1 MYARDIAVSTAPRG
15 ALHMHFMDK
24 ISTKF
29 FIMTTKL
36 IDCLFI
42 FFGYNITMKSTS
54 LKEAGMMDQQYW
66 YEEQKQQHFSG
77 GDKSTRGRS
86 VSVATLVICMLITA
100 LVGGAVGG
108 YIVNQPQ
115 TPMQAAQST
124 ATPQAAAEAAAAT
137 SETPAAGV
145 TQVATDGVYTK
156 AQIVEMAGP
165 SIVGID
171 VSGTETDLFGRS
183 ATTQG
188 SGSGIIVTADGY
200 ILTNNHVVS
209 GAQAI
214 KVYLQDDTEYD
225 AKLIGT
231 DQKTDLA
238 VIKIEA
244 AGLTP
249 VKMGDSDALVVGEDV
264 VAIGNPL
271 GELRGT
277 ATSGMV
283 SALSR
288 TITIGNEEMTLLQTD
303 AAINPGNSGGG
314 LFNAKGELIGII
326 NAKVAATATEGLGFA
341 IPVNS
346 AKQIISDL
354 MDKGYVSG
362 RAYLGVYT
370 QNVAVQSDG
379 MDGRSDNGV
388 GDFFGFGQMQNVET
402 RVQVAQIVVGGAAE
416 KAGIQAGDL
425 ILQVDD
431 TKITT
436 GSELAQAI
444 GEYKAGDVATI
455 KLQRDAKELSVTVTF
470 GEYIPQ

>member
-1 MYARDIAVSTAPRG
+1 
-15 ALHMHFMDK
+15 
-24 ISTKF
+24 
-29 FIMTTKL
+29 
-36 IDCLFI
+36 
-42 FFGYNITMKSTS
+42 
-54 LKEAGMMDQQYW
+54 MMDQQYW

-77 GDKSTRGRS
+77 GDKATRGRS
-86 VSVATLVICMLITA
+86 VSVATLIICMLITA

-108 YIVNQPQ
+108 YIINQPQ
-115 TPMQAAQST
+115 AQMQAAQST
-124 ATPQAAAEAAAAT
+124 STPAQEPAAAA
-137 SETPAAGV
+137 SSAIANTPAAGAL

-156 AQIVEMAGP
+156 AQIVQMAAP

-171 VSGTETDLFGRS
+171 VSGTETDYFGRS
-183 ATTQG
+183 AATQG

-209 GAQAI
+209 GAQTI

-225 AKLIGT
+225 AKLVGT

-244 AGLTP
+244 TGLTP

-314 LFNAKGELIGII
+314 LFNARGELIGII

-379 MDGRSDNGV
+379 MDGRSDNGMS
-388 GDFFGFGQMQNVET
+388 DFFGFGQMQDVET

-425 ILQVDD
+425 ILQVNDK
-431 TKITT
+431 KITT

-444 GEYKAGDVATI
+444 GEYKAGDVANI
-455 KLQRDAKELSVTVTF
+455 KLQRDGNELDVTVTF
-470 GEYIPQ
+470 AEYIPQ

>member
-1 MYARDIAVSTAPRG
+1 
-15 ALHMHFMDK
+15 
-24 ISTKF
+24 
-29 FIMTTKL
+29 
-36 IDCLFI
+36 
-42 FFGYNITMKSTS
+42 
-54 LKEAGMMDQQYW
+54 MDQQYW

-86 VSVATLVICMLITA
+86 VSVATLIICMLITA

-108 YIVNQPQ
+108 YMINRPQ
-115 TPMQAAQST
+115 TQIQAAQLTST
-124 ATPQAAAEAAAAT
+124 PAQEPVAEASSALANPP
-137 SETPAAGV
+137 EAGV

-156 AQIVEMAGP
+156 AQIVQMAGP

-171 VSGTETDLFGRS
+171 VSGTETDYFGRS

-231 DQKTDLA
+231 DTKTDLA
-238 VIKIEA
+238 VIKIDA
-244 AGLTP
+244 TGLTP
-249 VKMGDSDALVVGEDV
+249 VIMGDSDALVVGEDV

-346 AKQIISDL
+346 AKQVISDL

-370 QNVAVQSDG
+370 QNVAMQSEG
-379 MDGRSDNGV
+379 MDGNSDNGMS
-388 GDFFGFGQMQNVET
+388 DFFGFGQMQDVET
-402 RVQVAQIVVGGAAE
+402 RVQVAQLVVGGAAE

-431 TKITT
+431 AKITT

-444 GEYKAGDVATI
+444 GEYKAGDVANI
-455 KLQRDAKELSVTVTF
+455 KLQRDSKELNVTVTF
-470 GEYIPQ
+470 EEYIPQ

>member
-1 MYARDIAVSTAPRG
+1 
-15 ALHMHFMDK
+15 
-24 ISTKF
+24 
-29 FIMTTKL
+29 
-36 IDCLFI
+36 
-42 FFGYNITMKSTS
+42 
-54 LKEAGMMDQQYW
+54 MDQQYW

-77 GDKSTRGRS
+77 GDKPTRNRS
-86 VSVATLVICMLITA
+86 VSVATLIICMLITA

-108 YIVNQPQ
+108 YIINQPQ
-115 TPMQAAQST
+115 TQMQAAQST
-124 ATPQAAAEAAAAT
+124 TTPAQEANAAASSAVANSPGTDA
-137 SETPAAGV
+137 V
-145 TQVATDGVYTK
+145 TQVASDGVYTK
-156 AQIVEMAGP
+156 AQIVQMAGP

-171 VSGTETDLFGRS
+171 VSGTETDYFGRS

-200 ILTNNHVVS
+200 ILTNNHVVA
-209 GAQAI
+209 GAQTI

-244 AGLTP
+244 TSLTP

-288 TITIGNEEMTLLQTD
+288 TITIENEEMTLLQTD

-341 IPVNS
+341 IPVNN
-346 AKQIISDL
+346 AKQVISDL

-379 MDGRSDNGV
+379 MDGRNDNNGV
-388 GDFFGFGQMQNVET
+388 SDFFGFGQMQNVET
-402 RVQVAQIVVGGAAE
+402 RVQVAQLVAGGAAE
-416 KAGIQAGDL
+416 KAGIQTGDL

-431 TKITT
+431 TQITT

-444 GEYKAGDVATI
+444 GEYKAGDVANI
-455 KLQRDAKELSVTVTF
+455 KLQRDGNELDVSVTF
-470 GEYIPQ
+470 EEYIPQ

>member
-1 MYARDIAVSTAPRG
+1 
-15 ALHMHFMDK
+15 
-24 ISTKF
+24 
-29 FIMTTKL
+29 
-36 IDCLFI
+36 
-42 FFGYNITMKSTS
+42 
-54 LKEAGMMDQQYW
+54 MDQQYW

-86 VSVATLVICMLITA
+86 VSVATLIICMLITA

-108 YIVNQPQ
+108 YMINQPQ
-115 TPMQAAQST
+115 VQMQAAQST
-124 ATPQAAAEAAAAT
+124 STPAQEPAAAAASAT
-137 SETPAAGV
+137 ANTPAAV
-145 TQVATDGVYTK
+145 TQVATDGMYTK
-156 AQIVEMAGP
+156 AQIVQMAGP

-171 VSGTETDLFGRS
+171 VSGTETDYFGRS

-209 GAQAI
+209 GAQTI

-231 DQKTDLA
+231 DTKTDLA

-244 AGLTP
+244 TGLTP

-288 TITIGNEEMTLLQTD
+288 TITIEDQEMTLLQTD

-346 AKQIISDL
+346 AKQVISDL

-388 GDFFGFGQMQNVET
+388 GDLFGFGQMQDVET
-402 RVQVAQIVVGGAAE
+402 RVQVAQLVVGGAAE

-425 ILQVDD
+425 IMQVDD

-444 GEYKAGDVATI
+444 GEYKAGDVANI
-455 KLQRDAKELSVTVTF
+455 KLQRDGKELDVTVTF

>member
-1 MYARDIAVSTAPRG
+1 
-15 ALHMHFMDK
+15 
-24 ISTKF
+24 
-29 FIMTTKL
+29 
-36 IDCLFI
+36 
-42 FFGYNITMKSTS
+42 
-54 LKEAGMMDQQYW
+54 MDQQYW

-86 VSVATLVICMLITA
+86 VSVATLIICMLITA

-108 YIVNQPQ
+108 YMINRPQ
-115 TPMQAAQST
+115 TQIQAAQST
-124 ATPQAAAEAAAAT
+124 STPAQEPVAEASSALANPP
-137 SETPAAGV
+137 EAGV

-156 AQIVEMAGP
+156 AQIVQMAGP

-171 VSGTETDLFGRS
+171 VSGTETDYFGRS

-231 DQKTDLA
+231 DTKTDLA
-238 VIKIEA
+238 VIKIDA
-244 AGLTP
+244 TGLTP
-249 VKMGDSDALVVGEDV
+249 VIMGDSDALVVGEDV

-346 AKQIISDL
+346 AKQVISDL

-370 QNVAVQSDG
+370 QNVAMQSEG
-379 MDGRSDNGV
+379 MDGNSDNGMS
-388 GDFFGFGQMQNVET
+388 DFFGFGQMQDVET
-402 RVQVAQIVVGGAAE
+402 RVQVAQLVVGGAAE

-431 TKITT
+431 AKITT

-444 GEYKAGDVATI
+444 GEYKAGDVANI
-455 KLQRDAKELSVTVTF
+455 KLQRDSKELNVTVTF
-470 GEYIPQ
+470 EEYIPQ

>member
-1 MYARDIAVSTAPRG
+1 M
-15 ALHMHFMDK
+15 
-24 ISTKF
+24 
-29 FIMTTKL
+29 
-36 IDCLFI
+36 
-42 FFGYNITMKSTS
+42 
-54 LKEAGMMDQQYW
+54 
-66 YEEQKQQHFSG
+66 
-77 GDKSTRGRS
+77 
-86 VSVATLVICMLITA
+86 
-100 LVGGAVGG
+100 
-108 YIVNQPQ
+108 
-115 TPMQAAQST
+115 
-124 ATPQAAAEAAAAT
+124 
-137 SETPAAGV
+137 
-145 TQVATDGVYTK
+145 
-156 AQIVEMAGP
+156 
-165 SIVGID
+165 
-171 VSGTETDLFGRS
+171 
-183 ATTQG
+183 
-188 SGSGIIVTADGY
+188 TADGY

-209 GAQAI
+209 GAQTI

-225 AKLIGT
+225 AKLIGS

-244 AGLTP
+244 TGLTP

-346 AKQIISDL
+346 AKQVISDL

-379 MDGRSDNGV
+379 MDGRSDNGMS
-388 GDFFGFGQMQNVET
+388 DFFGFGQMQNVET

-431 TKITT
+431 KEITT

-444 GEYKAGDVATI
+444 GEYKAGDVANI
-455 KLQRDAKELSVTVTF
+455 KLQRDSTELDVAVTF